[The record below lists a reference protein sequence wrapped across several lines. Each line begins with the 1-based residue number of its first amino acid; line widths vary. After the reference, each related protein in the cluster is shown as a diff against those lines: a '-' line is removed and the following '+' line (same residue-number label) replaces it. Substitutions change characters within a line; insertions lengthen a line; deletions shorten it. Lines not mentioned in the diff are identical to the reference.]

1 MADVIRKMEEGHTVA
16 DIDGVIDEVAEA
28 RGEYGSLN
36 ERLNAIE
43 TLLAAQGGE

>member
-1 MADVIRKMEEGHTVA
+1 MDEIRKMETGHSTA

-43 TLLAAQGGE
+43 ALLAAQGGE